1 MGTFPLSKLVE
12 MICNQE
18 YDFKNYFREFVQRH
32 RPVHH
37 STEARPGQPPGL
49 RRAALLPGSPGVILS
64 VDEPALPPLLKLVA
78 DHVVAST
85 LIQHLSDAHRLRLD
99 NLLKRRDNGKTTW
112 LAWLRQSPTKPNSQH
127 MLEHIE
133 RLKAWQALDLPSS
146 IERLTHQNRLLKRS
160 PAKVVG

>member
-1 MGTFPLSKLVE
+1 

-37 STEARPGQPPGL
+37 STEAWPGQPPGL
-49 RRAALLPGSPGVILS
+49 RRAALLPGFPGVILS

-99 NLLKRRDNGKTTW
+99 N
-112 LAWLRQSPTKPNSQH
+112 PNSQH